1 MNAALSSSRSRRRLG
16 AVLVLLAAP
25 SIALAQR
32 GGPRTPRADSLR
44 EASRLDSEGST
55 PQARAILQRLIDGAP
70 DPAAKAESQRALAM
84 SYAFDGDCASAAKSE
99 ELVIAYWVTREQAE
113 PQNAFYQ
120 EGEMANEAA
129 RVCID
134 AGDFNTAER
143 YYRRGTE
150 LGLREPEPRTH
161 PKSLWDFRL
170 THALARLAARRGNKA
185 EAQKQVAAARAV
197 LDGDKT
203 MAAQQERYYPYL
215 TGYVALYTGD
225 LKAAEVDLTKAI
237 SMQGNTTDPFFHCLL
252 AITYEKLGQKDKAKE
267 FYQKAYDFATA
278 HNPPA
283 AFVRPYARK
292 KLAS

>member
-1 MNAALSSSRSRRRLG
+1 MISIVSLFPSWRRALAAALFC
-16 AVLVLLAAP
+16 
-25 SIALAQR
+25 ALPGWVFAQG

-44 EASRLDSEGST
+44 DASRLDSEGST
-55 PQARAILQRLIDGAP
+55 AKSREIINKLIATAP

-84 SYAFDGDCASAAKSE
+84 SYAFDGDCADAAKSE
-99 ELVIAYWVTREQAE
+99 DAVIAYWTTREQAE

-134 AGDFNTAER
+134 AGDFNAAEK
-143 YYRRGTE
+143 YYRRGAE
-150 LGLREPEPRTH
+150 LGMKEPEPRTH

-170 THALARLAARRGNKA
+170 AHALGRLAARRGNKA
-185 EAQKQVAAARAV
+185 EAAKQITVARAA
-197 LDGDKT
+197 LDGDKS
-203 MAAQQERYYPYL
+203 MATAQERYFPYL
-215 TGYVALYTGD
+215 TGYVALYSGD
-225 LKAAEVDLTKAI
+225 LKGAEADFTKTL
-237 SMQGNTTDPFFHCLL
+237 SMQGNTTDPFFNCLL
-252 AITYEKLGQKDKAKE
+252 AITYEKLGDKEKAKA

-283 AFVRPYARK
+283 AYVRPLARK

>member
-1 MNAALSSSRSRRRLG
+1 PIRGSGRAGPRGVVAGRTQCGLRRDAAVEPARAEGEYRPASHAEADARVQAGCAAVRGCAWAGQLRYRVRRSALWFQDARSRDRLVARKEVLAHSCRGACEDTRAAEGEGQADVRRYVGHDLQSLKECIMNAALSSSRSRRRLG
-16 AVLVLLAAP
+16 AVLFLLAAP

-99 ELVIAYWVTREQAE
+99 ELVIAYWITREQAE

-134 AGDFNTAER
+134 AGDFN
-143 YYRRGTE
+143 
-150 LGLREPEPRTH
+150 
-161 PKSLWDFRL
+161 
-170 THALARLAARRGNKA
+170 
-185 EAQKQVAAARAV
+185 
-197 LDGDKT
+197 
-203 MAAQQERYYPYL
+203 
-215 TGYVALYTGD
+215 
-225 LKAAEVDLTKAI
+225 
-237 SMQGNTTDPFFHCLL
+237 
-252 AITYEKLGQKDKAKE
+252 
-267 FYQKAYDFATA
+267 
-278 HNPPA
+278 
-283 AFVRPYARK
+283 
-292 KLAS
+292 